1 MELSARDIHEKQFHD
16 AWRGYNQEEVD
27 DFLDRTAEVL
37 DRVQRENQAI
47 QSRMNELEQ
56 AVATSRE
63 AEEMLK
69 KTLVTAQQAA
79 EEAIAKAK
87 AKAGQL
93 VGEAEQRAKRA
104 NDEARERITS
114 AENEARRKALD
125 AEREHATRKRE
136 LDTSIERLRAFETE
150 LKQRLRTFLEQQVRG
165 LDTLT
170 EREPPAT
177 RQADFRTAGG
187 VQRRPAAQQE
197 SNAESER
204 QETPVQPS
212 AQRAVEGRPAAEGQ
226 QGPLIREP
234 PEEQTAEPA
243 TQQRRGVRGLFWRED
258 G

>member
-27 DFLDRTAEVL
+27 DFLDRAAEVL

-56 AVATSRE
+56 AVSTSRE

-87 AKAGQL
+87 AKAEQL

-136 LDTSIERLRAFETE
+136 LDTSIERLRVFETE

-187 VQRRPAAQQE
+187 VQRRPAQQG
-197 SNAESER
+197 SKPESER
-204 QETPVQPS
+204 QETPVQPLP
-212 AQRAVEGRPAAEGQ
+212 QRAVEGRPPAEGQ
-226 QGPLIREP
+226 QGPLRREP

-243 TQQRRGVRGLFWRED
+243 SQQRRGVRGLFWRED